1 MQFKKDVR
9 ENLESKPLIL
19 IVDNDSDN
27 LLFASCVVESMEM
40 RYAVV
45 DDSEKCLDLVY
56 KLSPDLI
63 LLDIVMPKVNGLEIA
78 RIIRQDKNI
87 ANIPVIAV
95 TGLTKAEDKHEL
107 IAAGFDDYICKP
119 YLIEELEAKIAIYL
133 KKIWTIRQS
142 NFEYSDRSSKIVFD
156 SRIA

>member
-1 MQFKKDVR
+1 MQSKKDVR
-9 ENLESKPLIL
+9 DNLKNKPLIL

-56 KLSPDLI
+56 KLLPNLI
-63 LLDIVMPKVNGLEIA
+63 LLDIVMPKINGLEIA
-78 RIIRQDKNI
+78 RIIKQDENV

-107 IAAGFDDYICKP
+107 LAAGFDDYICKP

-133 KKIWTIRQS
+133 RKI
-142 NFEYSDRSSKIVFD
+142 
-156 SRIA
+156 